1 MKKETIRF
9 LKKIFGSNDFNRFI
23 EWEGKLTKDALLQ
36 ELAMSELENDL
47 LNKTLTRIQ
56 HEVKKLKDYGYID
69 EMLSKESEHYEQ
81 DKEYFPFIFAIAED
95 YKFSFTPFTNNQDKD
110 KQGFA
115 RIIQWHGGKF
125 ADKQVW
131 WDLETSDWVDIEKAK
146 GKKGCKHILIPRPP
160 CRPWKK

>member
-36 ELAMSELENDL
+36 ELAISQLENDL
-47 LNKTLTRIQ
+47 LNKTFTRIKL
-56 HEVKKLKDYGYID
+56 EIEKLKELGYID
-69 EMLSKESEHYEQ
+69 EMVSAKSEYYEQ
-81 DKEYFPFIFAIAED
+81 DKEYFPFIFAIIED
-95 YKFSFTPFTNNQDKD
+95 YNFDFTPNYSKLDKD
-110 KQGFA
+110 RKGFA

-131 WDLETSDWVDIEKAK
+131 WDLETSDWVRIEKAK
-146 GKKGCKHILIPRPP
+146 GKKGCKHITIPKPP